1 VLPQHQP
8 GWVSQRVKAIGGMDF
23 TEKSSLR
30 SFLEVDVEAPGF
42 GKASSLG
49 SLSVPPS
56 WPAAKRVPQPVSDA
70 ATKLAAEGKSRG
82 RRFREGL
89 MGMVSGRRDGGDEP
103 KG

>member
-1 VLPQHQP
+1 
-8 GWVSQRVKAIGGMDF
+8 MDF
-23 TEKSSLR
+23 TDKGSLK

-56 WPAAKRVPQPVSDA
+56 WLAGKREAAPVSDA
-70 ATKLAAEGKSRG
+70 AVKPVAEGESRG

-89 MGMVSGRRDGGDEP
+89 MGMVSGRRATGDEP
-103 KG
+103 KD